1 MLDNDQ
7 VTWLH
12 VEPTSRCNAHC
23 PACPR
28 NNSGFGVVDGLSIQ
42 DLTIENLAKAF
53 DRFKNI
59 HSVQFCGNY
68 GDPIAAK
75 NIIEQIEF
83 VLDKNVKRMQIH
95 TNGSLKT
102 KIWWS
107 KLAKTLS
114 SVDESYVEF
123 AIDGLE
129 DTHSIYRQGTDFNK
143 IIENAKAFISAGG
156 NAYWQFIPF
165 KHNEHQIKDC
175 IRLSQ
180 QLGFKKF
187 NFVRNAR
194 YRDQSY
200 HYKTRE
206 KIDILP
212 WKKDSEYN
220 HLVKKDKKIVQVK
233 DCMHLHYPSVFIS
246 AAGQISPCCYLSKVS
261 IDSIDIDEDFK
272 NNNFHDKCLK
282 SCGSCL

>member
-1 MLDNDQ
+1 MLNNDQ
-7 VTWLH
+7 VVWLH

-28 NNSGFGVVDGLSIQ
+28 NNFGFGVVDGLSIQ
-42 DLTIENLAKAF
+42 DLSIKHLSNAF
-53 DRFKNI
+53 DKFKNI

-75 NIIEQIEF
+75 NINEQIEF
-83 VLDKNVKRMQIH
+83 VLSKNVKRIQIH

-102 KIWWS
+102 EQWWS

-114 SVDESYVEF
+114 LVSEGYVEF

-129 DTHSIYRQGTDFNK
+129 DTHSIYRQGTNFNK
-143 IIENAKAFISAGG
+143 IIENAKAFIAAGG
-156 NAYWQFIPF
+156 NAHWQFIPF

-194 YRDQSY
+194 YYDQSY
-200 HYKTRE
+200 HYKTKE
-206 KIDILP
+206 KISILP
-212 WKKDSEYN
+212 WNKDSEYN
-220 HLVKKDKKIVQVK
+220 HLSQKNKKIVHIEN
-233 DCMHLHYPSVFIS
+233 CMHLNYPSVFIS
-246 AAGQISPCCYLSKVS
+246 ATGQISPCCYLSEVP
-261 IDSIDIDEDFK
+261 IDKIDIGKDFK
-272 NNNFHDKCLK
+272 DSNFHNTCLK
-282 SCGSCL
+282 NCGSCL